1 MTGRCCSKGG
11 ESVFKA
17 VCFDVD
23 GVLTKIDSIW
33 RYLHI
38 KFNTLENAK
47 KNAELFRAGKI
58 SYEEW
63 AILDASLWKGIS
75 VKDIDACLSEI
86 PLRENAVDLL
96 RELKQRGVK
105 LIAIS
110 AGLDI
115 VIKEIEK
122 RSGIKFDSSYANK
135 LIFKNNVVSGD
146 VEVFVEYYNKGEVLT
161 KACKE
166 LRIDPSEVISIG
178 DSEVDIP
185 MMKKSGFSIAFNP
198 KSIDVL
204 ISADIAIFS
213 EKLLPLTKLLRLL
226 C

>member
-1 MTGRCCSKGG
+1 MAVKKSARGRAQK
-11 ESVFKA
+11 FKA

-33 RYLHI
+33 RHLHD
-38 KFNTLENAK
+38 KFNTLHFAK
-47 KNAELFRAGKI
+47 KNAELFKAGKI

-63 AILDASLWKGIS
+63 AILDASLWKGRSI
-75 VKDIDACLSEI
+75 KEIDACLSEI
-86 PLRENAVDLL
+86 PLREFAVELL
-96 RELKQRGVK
+96 NELKQRGVK

-135 LIFKNNVVSGD
+135 LIFENGVVSGD
-146 VEVFVEYYNKGEVLT
+146 VEVLVEYYNKGEVLV

-166 LRIDPSEVISIG
+166 LGIKPCDVISIG

-185 MMKKSGFSIAFNP
+185 MMKESGFSIAFNP
-198 KSIDVL
+198 KSKDVL
-204 ISADIAIFS
+204 VSADIAIFS
-213 EKLLPLTKLLRLL
+213 EKILPLIKLLRFL